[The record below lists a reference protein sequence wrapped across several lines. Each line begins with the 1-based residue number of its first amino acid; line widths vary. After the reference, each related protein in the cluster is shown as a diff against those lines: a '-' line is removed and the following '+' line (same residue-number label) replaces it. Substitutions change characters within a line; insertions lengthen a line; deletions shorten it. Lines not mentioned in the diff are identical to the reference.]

1 MPVWTLG
8 IMNQAAENSIQMS
21 LMAANNTSRMAAA
34 NAASWAATQNALT
47 MQAAMAA
54 QMSAIF

>member
-1 MPVWTLG
+1 
-8 IMNQAAENSIQMS
+8 MNQAAENSIQMS

-47 MQAAMAA
+47 MQAAMTA
-54 QMSAIF
+54 QMSPIF